1 MSKYVGLIEEAIDG
15 LQKYIVVEEEL
26 LSLCRKT
33 LSQNEEKH
41 KNYMDAVKD
50 IKARDDIEST
60 YEEWQKSKA
69 KAEVAFDVLSILG
82 YKVDHY
88 FMNTPVIIAWEG

>member
-1 MSKYVGLIEEAIDG
+1 
-15 LQKYIVVEEEL
+15 
-26 LSLCRKT
+26 
-33 LSQNEEKH
+33 
-41 KNYMDAVKD
+41 MDAVKD

-88 FMNTPVIIAWEG
+88 FMNTPIIVAWEG